1 MEPVEEKLQQL
12 EKKYRMRTLDIIRLM
27 KERLNFYALYNLF
40 DQVVMN
46 KIDFYSQQQ
55 KIWIHMKNFE
65 SQIVVLQQ
73 KLNKLDNIQ
82 YLINDEDKC
91 YILD

>member
-1 MEPVEEKLQQL
+1 
-12 EKKYRMRTLDIIRLM
+12 
-27 KERLNFYALYNLF
+27 
-40 DQVVMN
+40 
-46 KIDFYSQQQ
+46 
-55 KIWIHMKNFE
+55 MKNFE

-73 KLNKLDNIQ
+73 KLKKLDNIQ

>member
-1 MEPVEEKLQQL
+1 
-12 EKKYRMRTLDIIRLM
+12 
-27 KERLNFYALYNLF
+27 
-40 DQVVMN
+40 MN

-73 KLNKLDNIQ
+73 KLKKLDNIQ